1 MKVVPPKS
9 NTVSTKAALLPLME
23 DTEQYK
29 LDKANSVSYELRT
42 QPGDNNSPTYKYLI
56 RVLEGT
62 ESIRQVLKWRKDVD
76 KVTIGLNVNDFEAK
90 KPLVETLMRTGP
102 LALFHKSIQVSAT
115 AAKSAAIAAAA
126 YAAAANTERARP
138 ITDFHAAAHIR
149 TALNFVVQQLL
160 PRRVLAKVKRALRR
174 EMRKPADMKVRAY
187 YQQIMRINTEEV
199 ASLPPFALDQALG
212 DDEMIDILLYGSP
225 KSWQKE
231 MDRQGFDPLEHPI
244 QEVVDF
250 MENIESSE
258 DFDGSKVDSSKKKL
272 SKVPNKSNSKNG
284 DCYCMLHGKGNHSTE
299 DCIQLKEQAKRL
311 KSERSSNQSGGKT
324 FHKNKTWQKDA
335 AKASAKA
342 KSDLAALIKK
352 TVRKEVAVVQKK
364 RKPSDDDSIDLN
376 ALEELKD
383 FNYDQ
388 FKDMSI
394 KDDNS
399 VNDEA
404 SC

>member
-1 MKVVPPKS
+1 MKVAPPKS
-9 NTVSTKAALLPLME
+9 NTVSTKAALLPSME
-23 DTEQYK
+23 DSEQYK
-29 LDKANSVSYELRT
+29 LNKSNSVSYELRT
-42 QPGDNNSPTYKYLI
+42 QPGDVNSPTYKYLI

-126 YAAAANTERARP
+126 DAAAANAERARP

-174 EMRKPADMKVRAY
+174 EMRKPSDMKVRAY

-231 MDRQGFDPLEHPI
+231 MDCQGFDPL
-244 QEVVDF
+244 
-250 MENIESSE
+250 
-258 DFDGSKVDSSKKKL
+258 
-272 SKVPNKSNSKNG
+272 
-284 DCYCMLHGKGNHSTE
+284 
-299 DCIQLKEQAKRL
+299 
-311 KSERSSNQSGGKT
+311 
-324 FHKNKTWQKDA
+324 
-335 AKASAKA
+335 
-342 KSDLAALIKK
+342 
-352 TVRKEVAVVQKK
+352 
-364 RKPSDDDSIDLN
+364 
-376 ALEELKD
+376 
-383 FNYDQ
+383 
-388 FKDMSI
+388 
-394 KDDNS
+394 
-399 VNDEA
+399 
-404 SC
+404 